1 MRVFLDSS
9 ALAKKYI
16 AEKWSEKILAIWQEA
31 EDISLSILC
40 VPEVLSACNRLR
52 REKKLDEKGY
62 QAIKGGFFRDIEET
76 NLINVVPLVIEGAV
90 SCLERGT
97 MRTFDAI
104 HVASAMSIG
113 SELFVTADPRQA
125 EGARA
130 MKLRTELV

>member
-62 QAIKGGFFRDIEET
+62 QAIKGGFFLDIEET
-76 NLINVVPLVIEGAV
+76 NLINVVPSIIESAV
-90 SCLERGT
+90 NCFERGT
-97 MRTFDAI
+97 MRTLDAI
-104 HVASAMSIG
+104 HVVSTMSIG
-113 SELFVTADPRQA
+113 SELFVTSDPRQA